1 MKSKGFVCHLNVTIK
16 PQLFLFFFPIK
27 NNDVTVPKQSC
38 GLRETRVRRKK
49 LQFTL
54 LLRRV
59 EELKA
64 LVWNIHK
71 IFYLSVFHL
80 SPNLLICFGDDVMI
94 LSGDVVIVFLPYFNS
109 RRGLHK

>member
-1 MKSKGFVCHLNVTIK
+1 M
-16 PQLFLFFFPIK
+16 Q
-27 NNDVTVPKQSC
+27 
-38 GLRETRVRRKK
+38 RKK
-49 LQFTL
+49 LHFAL

-64 LVWNIHK
+64 LVQNMNK

-94 LSGDVVIVFLPYFNS
+94 QLSGDIVILFLPYFNR
-109 RRGLHK
+109 RRGLNIKVHSMRVLIMQEDMLYIRIPQLISWTNAD